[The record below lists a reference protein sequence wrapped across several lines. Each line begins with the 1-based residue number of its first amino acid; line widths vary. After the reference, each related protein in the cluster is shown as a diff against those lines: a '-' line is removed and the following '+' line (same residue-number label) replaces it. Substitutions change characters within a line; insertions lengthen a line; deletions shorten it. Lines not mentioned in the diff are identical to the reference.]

1 MDKWIKTKLRNILTI
16 KHGFP
21 FQGEYFST
29 TGKYIL
35 LTPGNF
41 YEEGG
46 FKRDTKKDKYYL
58 GDFPSSY
65 IHKKGDLIV
74 AMTEQAEGLLGSCA
88 IVPESNLY
96 LHNQRLGLVQ
106 VNEEKA
112 DKIFIYYLFQ
122 LKYIRQQ
129 IRLTSSGTKVKHT
142 SPERIYEVEAL
153 LPPLSVQKQISS
165 ILSSLD
171 KKIELNNKI
180 NQKLKAMAKMIYDY
194 WFVQFDFPDAN
205 GKPYKSSGGNMVY
218 NKELKREIPEGW
230 DVDSLWNIADY
241 YNGLAMQKHRPTD
254 HNNRL
259 PVIKIKEMNE
269 GFSDKTEWAKS
280 DIPNETIVE
289 NGDVLFSWS
298 ATLKVMLWTQGR
310 GALNQHIFK
319 VTSSKYPKTFYY
331 FELKNYLHH
340 FIMMAEKRKTT
351 MGHITQDH
359 LKDSYIVIP
368 PKNLIESMDKK
379 LSPLLEKQIL
389 LEEENYKL
397 SQLRDWLLPMLMN
410 GQVKVSDA
418 VKIVTDLLMAAE
430 PKVEYGASKSQ

>member
-1 MDKWIKTKLRNILTI
+1 MSVVKKKFKEFATI
-16 KHGFP
+16 NPGQSPKSEFYSKEEGFP
-21 FQGEYFST
+21 FLQGNRTF
-29 TGKYIL
+29 GIL
-35 LTPGNF
+35 YPKIDT
-41 YEEGG
+41 Y
-46 FKRDTKKDKYYL
+46 TKKTTKIAPKGSIL
-58 GDFPSSY
+58 MSVRAPV
-65 IHKKGDLIV
+65 GDLNI
-74 AMTEQAEGLLGSCA
+74 AHTDICIGRGIAA
-88 IVPESNLY
+88 INAIDGDNTFLY
-96 LHNQRLGLVQ
+96 
-106 VNEEKA
+106 
-112 DKIFIYYLFQ
+112 YC
-122 LKYIRQQ
+122 LKYNINNLIKQG
-129 IRLTSSGTKVKHT
+129 SGTTYNSVNKDIINEFELIMPKDAY
-142 SPERIYEVEAL
+142 ERRLIG
-153 LPPLSVQKQISS
+153 K

-180 NQKLKAMAKMIYDY
+180 NQKLEAMAKMIYDY

-205 GKPYKSSGGNMVY
+205 DRPYKSSGGKMVY
-218 NKELKREIPEGW
+218 NEELKREIPEGW
-230 DVDSLWNIADY
+230 GIDSLWNIADY

-280 DIPNETIVE
+280 DIPNEAIVE

-298 ATLKVMLWTQGR
+298 ATLKVMLWAQGR

-368 PKNLIESMDKK
+368 PKSLIESIDKK
-379 LSPLLEKQIL
+379 LSPLIKKLII
-389 LEEENYKL
+389 LEEENQKL

-410 GQVKVSDA
+410 GQVKVTEAANMVDEA
-418 VKIVTDLLMAAE
+418 LMAAE
-430 PKVEYGASKSQ
+430 PKVEYGKG

>member
-1 MDKWIKTKLRNILTI
+1 MSVIKKKFKEFATI
-16 KHGFP
+16 NPGQSPKSEFYSEEEGFP
-21 FQGEYFST
+21 FLQGNRTF
-29 TGKYIL
+29 GIL
-35 LTPGNF
+35 YPKIDT
-41 YEEGG
+41 Y
-46 FKRDTKKDKYYL
+46 TKKTTKIASKGSIL
-58 GDFPSSY
+58 MSVRAPV
-65 IHKKGDLIV
+65 GDLNI
-74 AMTEQAEGLLGSCA
+74 AHTDICIGRGIAA
-88 IVPESNLY
+88 INAIDGDNTFLY
-96 LHNQRLGLVQ
+96 
-106 VNEEKA
+106 
-112 DKIFIYYLFQ
+112 YC
-122 LKYIRQQ
+122 LKYNINNLIKQG
-129 IRLTSSGTKVKHT
+129 SGTTYNSVNKDIINEFELIMPKDAY
-142 SPERIYEVEAL
+142 ERRLIG
-153 LPPLSVQKQISS
+153 K

-180 NQKLKAMAKMIYDY
+180 NQKLEAMAKMIYDY

-205 GKPYKSSGGNMVY
+205 GRPYKSSGGKMVY
-218 NKELKREIPEGW
+218 NEELKREIPEGW
-230 DVDSLWNIADY
+230 GIDSLWNIADY

-280 DIPNETIVE
+280 DIPKEAIVE

-298 ATLKVMLWTQGR
+298 ATLKVMLWTQGQ

-368 PKNLIESMDKK
+368 PKNLIESLDKK
-379 LSPLLEKQIL
+379 LSPLLDKQII
-389 LEEENYKL
+389 LEEENQKL

-410 GQVKVSDA
+410 GQIKVSEADDM
-418 VKIVTDLLMAAE
+418 VDEMLMATE
-430 PKVEYGASKSQ
+430 PSIKYGVEESQ

>member
-1 MDKWIKTKLRNILTI
+1 MGRNIDLDSAYNISKYDYDSIQKRSSVTQWDILFSMIGSVGEVYLEKNNRIPYAI
-16 KHGFP
+16 KNIGVFSCGDEYKAKWLYYFFQSPIAKTHIKRYLSGAVQKFLPLGALRSFP
-21 FQGEYFST
+21 
-29 TGKYIL
+29 
-35 LTPGNF
+35 
-41 YEEGG
+41 
-46 FKRDTKKDKYYL
+46 
-58 GDFPSSY
+58 
-65 IHKKGDLIV
+65 
-74 AMTEQAEGLLGSCA
+74 
-88 IVPESNLY
+88 VPEYSNA
-96 LHNQRLGLVQ
+96 N
-106 VNEEKA
+106 KPMI
-112 DKIFIYYLFQ
+112 K
-122 LKYIRQQ
+122 
-129 IRLTSSGTKVKHT
+129 
-142 SPERIYEVEAL
+142 L
-153 LPPLSVQKQISS
+153 LSN
-165 ILSSLD
+165 LD

-180 NQKLKAMAKMIYDY
+180 NQKLEAMAKMIYDY

-205 GKPYKSSGGNMVY
+205 GKPYKSSGGKMVY
-218 NKELKREIPEGW
+218 NEELKREIPEGW
-230 DVDSLWNIADY
+230 GVDSLWNIADY
-241 YNGLAMQKHRPTD
+241 FNGLAMQKHRPTD

-280 DIPNETIVE
+280 DIPKEAIVE

-389 LEEENYKL
+389 LEEENHKL

-410 GQVKVSDA
+410 GQVKVSD
-418 VKIVTDLLMAAE
+418 VVEMVTDLLMAAE
-430 PKVEYGASKSQ
+430 PKVKYGASKSQ